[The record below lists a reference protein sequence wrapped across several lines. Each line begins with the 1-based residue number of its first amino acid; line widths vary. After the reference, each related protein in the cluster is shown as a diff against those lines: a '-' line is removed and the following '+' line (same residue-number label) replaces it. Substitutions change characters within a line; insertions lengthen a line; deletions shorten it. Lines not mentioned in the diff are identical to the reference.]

1 MVDLQ
6 RLRTRTRTLCR
17 EHRYRPHLQPNGWF
31 RGAVGVRVR
40 LGEPLGLL
48 GSARRMVVEP
58 GLQVAGLCEIEQFF
72 RQLLQLLQ
80 GQG

>member
-1 MVDLQ
+1 MGDLQ
-6 RLRTRTRTLCR
+6 TLRPRTLCR
-17 EHRYRPHLQPNGWF
+17 EYRYRSQRLPNGWF
-31 RGAVGVRVR
+31 RGDVAVRVR

-58 GLQVAGLCEIEQFF
+58 GLQVAGLCEIEQVF